1 MKALRAQSIAFRLF
15 ISAAFWSFTILL
27 IAGVVLSA
35 INRRS
40 TEASFDERLGVYLKA
55 LVVNVAASPGD
66 ESRAGPAQ
74 LIDPEFGLARS
85 GWYWQIT
92 RLDSGKADSGKAE
105 IKTSPSLADSL
116 LPRLETNVP
125 PAEEGAP
132 HAGYVTGPDDRRL
145 RLVERVIDAGDEGRY
160 LIQVAANAEEIESDI
175 ESFEYALGATF
186 LLLAIA
192 LIGSMAL
199 AVRFGLSPLR
209 ALQEGVAA
217 IRRGEA
223 EQVKGDFPQDIAPLA
238 AEVNLLLEAN
248 REVVE
253 RARTQV
259 GNLAHALKTPLSVLI
274 NEAEAGSPTLAEK
287 TKEQAEIMRHQVAFY
302 LDRARAAARANA
314 LGSATEVKPV
324 IESLARTF
332 QKVYRDR
339 ALAFSI
345 DAPDG
350 LKFRGEEQDLTD
362 LIGNLLDTPAN
373 GRAAVSTFTLR
384 ASRVRMAAAGLSSSP
399 RSTTTGQASTRKRG
413 PKHYAAA
420 RGSTNRGRAP
430 ASAYRSS
437 SISPT
442 FTAAPCNSTTARWA
456 ACARRCGCP
465 PLEANRKGN
474 LREAGLDG
482 LAETFGGMR
491 RRGDAGGLLGD
502 WAKRAASGRRLG
514 CGAGWPAAGARDRHS
529 GHAWRR
535 PRRISR
541 NGARKQRSRRGV

>member
-1 MKALRAQSIAFRLF
+1 MNALRAQSIASRLF

-27 IAGVVLSA
+27 IAGVGLSA

-55 LVVNVAASPGD
+55 LVVNVANSSD
-66 ESRAGPAQ
+66 ESRAGSAQ
-74 LIDPEFGLARS
+74 LIDPEFNLARS

-92 RLDSGKADSGKAE
+92 RLDAGKSNTGQPE
-105 IKTSPSLADSL
+105 IRTSPSLAASL
-116 LPRLETNVP
+116 LPRLETNIP

-132 HAGYVTGPDDRRL
+132 HAGYVKGPDDRRL

-175 ESFEYALGATF
+175 ENFEYALGATF

-209 ALQEGVAA
+209 ALQEGVVA

-223 EQVKGDFPQDIAPLA
+223 EQIKGDFPQDIAPLA

-259 GNLAHALKTPLSVLI
+259 GNLAHALKTPLSILI
-274 NEAEAGSPTLAEK
+274 NEAEAGSPMLAEK
-287 TKEQAEIMRHQVAFY
+287 AKEQAEIMRHQVAFY

-324 IESLARTF
+324 IEGLTRTF

-350 LKFRGEEQDLTD
+350 LRFRGEEQDLTD
-362 LIGNLLDTPAN
+362 LIGNLLDNAGKWAHERIDIHAARDPRSDSS
-373 GRAAVSTFTLR
+373 GRPYFITMIDDDGPGLDPQARAEALRRGKRLDESRPGSGLGLSIIVDLAHLYGGALQLEDSPLGGLRATLR
-384 ASRVRMAAAGLSSSP
+384 L
-399 RSTTTGQASTRKRG
+399 
-413 PKHYAAA
+413 
-420 RGSTNRGRAP
+420 P
-430 ASAYRSS
+430 AS
-437 SISPT
+437 
-442 FTAAPCNSTTARWA
+442 
-456 ACARRCGCP
+456 
-465 PLEANRKGN
+465 
-474 LREAGLDG
+474 
-482 LAETFGGMR
+482 
-491 RRGDAGGLLGD
+491 
-502 WAKRAASGRRLG
+502 
-514 CGAGWPAAGARDRHS
+514 
-529 GHAWRR
+529 
-535 PRRISR
+535 
-541 NGARKQRSRRGV
+541 

>member
-1 MKALRAQSIAFRLF
+1 MQALRAQSIAYRLF
-15 ISAAFWSFTILL
+15 LSAAFWSFTILL
-27 IAGVVLSA
+27 MAGVVLSA

-55 LVVNVAASPGD
+55 LVVNVAASPG
-66 ESRAGPAQ
+66 EEPRAGSAE

-92 RLDSGKADSGKAE
+92 RLDAGKGDSGKPD
-105 IKTSPSLADSL
+105 IKTSPSLAASL
-116 LPRLETNVP
+116 LPRLDPNTP
-125 PAEEGAP
+125 SSEEGVP

-175 ESFEYALGATF
+175 EGFEYALGATF

-209 ALQEGVAA
+209 AFQEGVAA

-223 EQVKGDFPQDIAPLA
+223 EEIKGDFPQDIAPLA

-248 REVVE
+248 REIVE

-274 NEAEAGSPTLAEK
+274 NEAEAGSPRLAEK

-324 IESLARTF
+324 IEGLTRTF

-350 LKFRGEEQDLTD
+350 LRFRGEEQDLTD
-362 LIGNLLDTPAN
+362 LIGNLLDNAGKWARERIAIHAARDPRLDAN
-373 GRAAVSTFTLR
+373 GRPFFITQIDDDGPGLNPEARAEALRRGKRLDESRPGSGLGLSIIVDLAHLYGGALQLEDSPLGGLRATLR
-384 ASRVRMAAAGLSSSP
+384 L
-399 RSTTTGQASTRKRG
+399 
-413 PKHYAAA
+413 
-420 RGSTNRGRAP
+420 P
-430 ASAYRSS
+430 AS
-437 SISPT
+437 
-442 FTAAPCNSTTARWA
+442 
-456 ACARRCGCP
+456 
-465 PLEANRKGN
+465 
-474 LREAGLDG
+474 
-482 LAETFGGMR
+482 
-491 RRGDAGGLLGD
+491 
-502 WAKRAASGRRLG
+502 
-514 CGAGWPAAGARDRHS
+514 
-529 GHAWRR
+529 
-535 PRRISR
+535 
-541 NGARKQRSRRGV
+541 

>member
-1 MKALRAQSIAFRLF
+1 MRALKAQSIASRLF

-27 IAGVVLSA
+27 IAGIVLSA

-40 TEASFDERLGVYLKA
+40 TEEAFDERLGVYLKA
-55 LVVNVAASPGD
+55 LVVNVAASPSD
-66 ESRAGPAQ
+66 EQRAGAQ

-92 RLDSGKADSGKAE
+92 RLDAGKTGPGKSE
-105 IKTSPSLADSL
+105 IRTSPSLADSL
-116 LPRLETNVP
+116 LPRLDPNIP
-125 PAEEGAP
+125 SSEEGVP

-145 RLVERVIDAGDEGRY
+145 RLVERVIDAGEEGRY

-175 ESFEYALGATF
+175 EGFEYALGATF

-192 LIGSMAL
+192 LVGSMAF

-223 EQVKGDFPQDIAPLA
+223 EEVKGDFPQDIAPLA

-248 REVVE
+248 REIVE

-259 GNLAHALKTPLSVLI
+259 GNLAHALKTPLSVLV
-274 NEAEAGSPTLAEK
+274 NEAEAGSPRLAEK

-324 IESLARTF
+324 IEGLTRTF
-332 QKVYRDR
+332 EKVYRDR

-350 LKFRGEEQDLTD
+350 LKFRGEAQDLTD
-362 LIGNLLDTPAN
+362 LIGNLLDNAGKWSRERINIHAARDPRPDSN
-373 GRAAVSTFTLR
+373 GRPFFITQIDDDGPGLDPEARAEALRRGKRLDESRPGSGLGLSIIVDLASLYGGALQLEDSPLGGLRATLR
-384 ASRVRMAAAGLSSSP
+384 L
-399 RSTTTGQASTRKRG
+399 
-413 PKHYAAA
+413 
-420 RGSTNRGRAP
+420 P
-430 ASAYRSS
+430 AS
-437 SISPT
+437 
-442 FTAAPCNSTTARWA
+442 
-456 ACARRCGCP
+456 
-465 PLEANRKGN
+465 
-474 LREAGLDG
+474 
-482 LAETFGGMR
+482 
-491 RRGDAGGLLGD
+491 
-502 WAKRAASGRRLG
+502 
-514 CGAGWPAAGARDRHS
+514 
-529 GHAWRR
+529 
-535 PRRISR
+535 
-541 NGARKQRSRRGV
+541 